1 MAAMTKPA
9 TIDRIDLRD
18 VWPNEAADFTP
29 WLEENIS
36 VLGGALGMDLEVQA
50 REAPVGAYQ
59 VDLLASDGSGR
70 TVVIENQLG
79 STDHNHLGQLLTY
92 MAGFDAN
99 VIVWIAKKFRDE
111 HAEALSLLNRRTG
124 EDTEFFGIEV
134 ELWSIDKSRPAV
146 NFKLVTAPNEWGKQ
160 TTRNRPAG
168 TSERSERYRDF
179 FQGLMDTLREEH
191 HFTNAR
197 KAQPSNWYYFSA
209 GHAQRAQ
216 YGASFATGAR
226 ARIELYIDNV
236 DRDWNKSLFDQLF
249 ERRTEIDDLAAPV
262 DVRQERPRH
271 EIRAKEIEIHHR
283 APVFQRRLR
292 Q

>member
-92 MAGFDAN
+92 MAGFRRQRN
-99 VIVWIAKKFRDE
+99 
-111 HAEALSLLNRRTG
+111 SL
-124 EDTEFFGIEV
+124 DCKEV
-134 ELWSIDKSRPAV
+134 P
-146 NFKLVTAPNEWGKQ
+146 G
-160 TTRNRPAG
+160 
-168 TSERSERYRDF
+168 
-179 FQGLMDTLREEH
+179 
-191 HFTNAR
+191 
-197 KAQPSNWYYFSA
+197 
-209 GHAQRAQ
+209 
-216 YGASFATGAR
+216 
-226 ARIELYIDNV
+226 
-236 DRDWNKSLFDQLF
+236 
-249 ERRTEIDDLAAPV
+249 
-262 DVRQERPRH
+262 
-271 EIRAKEIEIHHR
+271 
-283 APVFQRRLR
+283 
-292 Q
+292 